1 MSDVCVRKIKASYAK
16 WPSARASQAVAKCR
30 KARGI
35 VRKGAEGKSLRR
47 WGREKWK
54 DTISGKAC
62 GAGEKAQY
70 CRPTKKVSK
79 QTPVMRPTNLKRL
92 QNLKRRG
99 VRANR

>member
-70 CRPTKKVSK
+70 CRRIEADSCNATYESKKAAESEAEGGSS
-79 QTPVMRPTNLKRL
+79 QPLTW
-92 QNLKRRG
+92 
-99 VRANR
+99 